1 MNTTHSIPT
10 RHHRP
15 RRRAAAG
22 ALALIVAAAGL
33 AACGDDGTATGT
45 TSTSTGSVVA
55 AEAATTVDDEGVT
68 SVGEDGTTTVNGDA
82 LVTTL
87 STMPLGDL
95 SDAERD
101 ALLYMREE
109 EKLAYDVYVALGDV
123 WGTQVF
129 SNIADAER
137 THTDSVKVLLDRYGI
152 TDVTTS
158 GAAGVFTDP
167 KLQELY
173 DQLVATG
180 TTSLVDALS
189 VGATIEDVDI
199 ADLRARATDNPDIQ
213 LVYDNLE
220 KGSRN
225 HLRAFVRQ
233 LSKND
238 ATYTPTYI
246 SDADFDAIV
255 DSPAE
260 RGHG

>member
-1 MNTTHSIPT
+1 MNTTHSIPA
-10 RHHRP
+10 RRP
-15 RRRAAAG
+15 RRRAVAG
-22 ALALIVAAAGL
+22 ALVLIVASASL
-33 AACGDDGTATGT
+33 AACGDDGSATDTASTATST
-45 TSTSTGSVVA
+45 TVA
-55 AEAATTVDDEGVT
+55 AEAVTTVSDGDVTGV
-68 SVGEDGTTTVNGDA
+68 VDDGTTTVNEDA
-82 LVTTL
+82 LVTQL
-87 STMPLGDL
+87 STMALGDL

-109 EKLAYDVYVALGDV
+109 EKLAYDVYNALGDI
-123 WGTQVF
+123 WDTQVF
-129 SNIADAER
+129 SNISDAEL

-152 TDVTTS
+152 TDLATTS
-158 GAAGVFTDP
+158 TAGVFTNP
-167 KLQELY
+167 ELQSLY
-173 DQLVATG
+173 DQLVAQG

-233 LSKND
+233 LTNND
-238 ATYTPTYI
+238 ATYTPSYI
-246 SDADFDAIV
+246 SQADFEAIV
-255 DSPAE
+255 DSPTE